1 MVIVVKYWLNVW
13 WYVMFCHHFYY
24 LMLDCRVLLV
34 PFRVSVP
41 ASQQLSH
48 AAYLLLFE
56 PYLTHLIRWK
66 WWYMMVATAR
76 LRSILVG
83 MSEMLIDCVFTGW
96 CFQDIHFPCF
106 IQQCRCVTEQ
116 WQSSV
121 LVWQPQRRVVE
132 LFSCHAV
139 PHAVCKKMPQ
149 GDAQCWEILV
159 FFRPIDR
166 MTGWMSLKSLKA
178 LPELK
183 AYEWTVRQALGDG
196 IWGIQCDLH
205 LWWTPEETHLGS
217 GWISLDSLKRKLYV
231 YSILFQLHRN
241 GRSQNLLYSN
251 LRNWKTQRYPKI
263 GGSHMKE
270 RTKITR
276 APVEHPTITAW
287 DERWLGEA
295 KRKHI

>member
-1 MVIVVKYWLNVW
+1 
-13 WYVMFCHHFYY
+13 
-24 LMLDCRVLLV
+24 VLLV

-178 LPELK
+178 LPDVCVSIQLK
-183 AYEWTVRQALGDG
+183 DDCERALFNDILTLAIKTVPWFFMDQTMAMHW
-196 IWGIQCDLH
+196 IW
-205 LWWTPEETHLGS
+205 
-217 GWISLDSLKRKLYV
+217 
-231 YSILFQLHRN
+231 SIL
-241 GRSQNLLYSN
+241 
-251 LRNWKTQRYPKI
+251 
-263 GGSHMKE
+263 
-270 RTKITR
+270 
-276 APVEHPTITAW
+276 
-287 DERWLGEA
+287 
-295 KRKHI
+295 